1 MLISNT
7 SQHIYDYIS
16 RNPLVCTSDIA
27 KVTGLPMKT
36 VNYHVRILRM
46 DNLIYVSEWIQNS
59 RNVPTM
65 VLSVGNKLD
74 APKPPVKPQT
84 IMRHEKKLKVRA
96 KFTPR
101 PDEAAAWLLN
111 PITQSSTDMSAR

>member
-1 MLISNT
+1 MLSNT
-7 SQHIYDYIS
+7 SQHIYEYIS
-16 RNPLVCTSDIA
+16 RHPFVCTSDIA
-27 KVTGLPMKT
+27 RITGLPMKT

-46 DNLIYVSEWIQNS
+46 ENLIYVSEWIQNK

-65 VLSVGNKLD
+65 ALSAGNKID
-74 APKPPVKPQT
+74 APKPPLKLQA
-84 IMRHEKKLKVRA
+84 IKKHEKKLKVYE

-111 PITQSSTDMSAR
+111 PITPKNLDMSAR

>member
-1 MLISNT
+1 MLTNT

-16 RNPLVCTSDIA
+16 RHPIVCTSDIA
-27 KVTGLPMKT
+27 KFTGLPMKT

-46 DNLIYVSEWIQNS
+46 DNLIYVSEWMQNK

-65 VLSVGNKLD
+65 VLSAGNKMD
-74 APKPPVKPQT
+74 APKPPVKLQT
-84 IMRHEKKLKVRA
+84 IMRHEKKLKVHA

-111 PITQSSTDMSAR
+111 PITPKNLDMSAR